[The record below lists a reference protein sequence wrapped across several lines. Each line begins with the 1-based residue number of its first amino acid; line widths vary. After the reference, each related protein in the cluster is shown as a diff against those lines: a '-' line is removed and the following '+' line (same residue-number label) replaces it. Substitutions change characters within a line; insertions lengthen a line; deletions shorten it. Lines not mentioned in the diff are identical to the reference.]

1 MSETT
6 EKDEPSSNKILATNF
21 SHTLMPT
28 TSTPATPLSPLVT
41 NLRYRQK
48 FELYHDV
55 IEEKLR
61 DTYPELPQTYELKPT
76 NIECSTMKGYDLDFP
91 NDSVVIQHHSVPFV
105 SLVNSSMTRRLVY
118 RTNKEF
124 DKYAELLRNIL
135 SVQESRRNAK
145 YSVVREINWTKRRQ
159 SSMSMTPKKQNSEAP
174 INKSSVMK
182 SNTNGITETS
192 DHQPCY
198 SVNKTSR
205 SIAGVTLEEVLLSN
219 VRGSSNKSRKRI
231 SRSPSP
237 TQKIHQRLAS
247 ISKNNILA
255 NNKYKKKSTSSSLY
269 QRTRNNEELVRSS
282 SCIDP
287 SSFKSNFMHR
297 ERRSFHHEQFI
308 TYLTR
313 IRTISK
319 QIRSRDC
326 NNFTDPQYYHLWN
339 ELENCLSSAL
349 LHVND
354 DIQFQSS
361 SVPVQR
367 EMIELRKQLEITNLH
382 LHEYNSI
389 RRNDEPY
396 VHLQKKFDTNQIQY
410 TQSLLHN
417 KELKTKCQ
425 LLQDKIDHL
434 ERNNIRLI
442 QRLTQQDLR
451 SLAKCTVQISKDN
464 ELFLHEEIMF
474 LKEKLY
480 HIYDDLVT
488 LSNRNHTLE
497 NSIKEQN
504 QQLLLYEHQ
513 INNLKQSAKNLL
525 HDLNNHSIED
535 QVQPFLNNIQIDQ
548 KYDGVIKN
556 SFQETQITSTKSAS
570 SVFKPASILFE
581 IPPTVA
587 NRSPFQSSTF
597 QSYSLPIGS
606 TNNARETSLF
616 VNPPILNDSNVLS
629 KFQYNKSPNTNTAC
643 CSSSTIDDADSIL
656 VSSFSTLLSYDQRKR
671 NTFCHSLPLLPIPTN
686 IDITKTPKQIH
697 RQHISNDDSDPDFDQ
712 ISDLTSKMFNSEDEA
727 DFLIVVKSTSTSSST
742 NISADAEK
750 LAYM

>member
-1 MSETT
+1 
-6 EKDEPSSNKILATNF
+6 
-21 SHTLMPT
+21 
-28 TSTPATPLSPLVT
+28 
-41 NLRYRQK
+41 
-48 FELYHDV
+48 
-55 IEEKLR
+55 
-61 DTYPELPQTYELKPT
+61 
-76 NIECSTMKGYDLDFP
+76 
-91 NDSVVIQHHSVPFV
+91 
-105 SLVNSSMTRRLVY
+105 MTRRLVY

-145 YSVVREINWTKRRQ
+145 YSVVRKINWAKQQQ
-159 SSMSMTPKKQNSEAP
+159 SSMNMTSKKQNSEAA

-182 SNTNGITETS
+182 TNMNGITETS

-198 SVNKTSR
+198 SVNKASHST
-205 SIAGVTLEEVLLSN
+205 AGVTLEEASLSN
-219 VRGSSNKSRKRI
+219 IRGSSNKSRKHI

-237 TQKIHQRLAS
+237 IQKIHQRLPS
-247 ISKNNILA
+247 PSKNSILT

-269 QRTRNNEELVRSS
+269 QRTRNNEELVQSS
-282 SCIDP
+282 SCIDL

-349 LHVND
+349 LHVNN

-367 EMIELRKQLEITNLH
+367 EMVELRKQLQTTNVH

-389 RRNDEPY
+389 RHNNEPY
-396 VHLQKKFDTNQIQY
+396 AHLQKKFDTNQIQY

-417 KELKTKCQ
+417 NELKTKCQ

-442 QRLTQQDLR
+442 QQLTQQNLR

-480 HIYDDLVT
+480 HVYDDLVT

-504 QQLLLYEHQ
+504 QQLLLYEQQ
-513 INNLKQSAKNLL
+513 INNLKQSATNLL

-535 QVQPFLNNIQIDQ
+535 EVKRFLNNIQIDQ
-548 KYDGVIKN
+548 KYGVIKN

-587 NRSPFQSSTF
+587 NRPPIQSSTF
-597 QSYSLPIGS
+597 QSYSSPIGS
-606 TNNARETSLF
+606 TNNVQEKSLF
-616 VNPPILNDSNVLS
+616 VNPAILNDSNVLS
-629 KFQYNKSPNTNTAC
+629 KFQYSRSSNTNTTC
-643 CSSSTIDDADSIL
+643 CLSSTIDDADSIL
-656 VSSFSTLLSYDQRKR
+656 LSSSSSLLSYEQRKR
-671 NTFCHSLPLLPIPTN
+671 NTFYHSLPILPIPTN

-697 RQHISNDDSDPDFDQ
+697 KQHISNDDSGPDFDQ
-712 ISDLTSKMFNSEDEA
+712 ISDLTSKMFNSEDEE

-742 NISADAEK
+742 NISSDAKK